1 MTGLA
6 AHEILPHAKRIL
18 VYLFRA
24 RPMRLLDDLMA
35 ELQTVES
42 LSWLVERTETPPFYR
57 LSHLRKTSSYSD
69 TNVPAHGINGS
80 ATLAQNHA
88 STGSSQFSRLNS
100 SELEK
105 GTIHTKRRSAE
116 ESNVFHQPHLRSSSS
131 GAAHLFRS
139 EKTRTIS
146 GPAALPDSQF
156 LNSDKDRMMMS
167 EAEQQSASIGVDTQ
181 QLHAPDR
188 RRCPSSETIAVDANA
203 TSLGVPS
210 GGNEG
215 KEEAT
220 AAEATNDAQSKLVP
234 LPMPEYGGYYAPLKE
249 FLPPQPVAPF
259 HRCNLA
265 MMFIAELIQEGTMV
279 AVNAEE
285 SKTERRIDWCSHY
298 LPLMIHMAFLG
309 LDHLRPLVNHHCY
322 NMLINLLVVAGAHRH
337 HLSVSK
343 LALNQFTNDLGLGLS
358 VPHVTPTTY
367 NFLGNNLLLIAVLK
381 YVTYF

>member
-1 MTGLA
+1 
-6 AHEILPHAKRIL
+6 
-18 VYLFRA
+18 
-24 RPMRLLDDLMA
+24 MRLLDDLIA

-69 TNVPAHGINGS
+69 TNVAPHGINGN
-80 ATLAQNHA
+80 TTMQQNHSA
-88 STGSSQFSRLNS
+88 STNTQFSRLNA

-156 LNSDKDRMMMS
+156 LNSGKES
-167 EAEQQSASIGVDTQ
+167 ISNETEQQASLTCVDGQ
-181 QLHAPDR
+181 PSLDR
-188 RRCPSSETIAVDANA
+188 KRCPSSETIAVDQGSCQNSAN
-203 TSLGVPS
+203 TGV
-210 GGNEG
+210 GNEA
-215 KEEAT
+215 KEDSHGE
-220 AAEATNDAQSKLVP
+220 NGIDAQSKLLP

-265 MMFIAELIQEGTMV
+265 MMFIAELIQEGTVV
-279 AVNAEE
+279 AVNSEE
-285 SKTERRIDWCSHY
+285 SKIERRIDWCSHY

-309 LDHLRPLVNHHCY
+309 LDHLRPLVNQHCY

-358 VPHVTPTTY
+358 LPHVTPTTH
-367 NFLGNNLLLIAVLK
+367 NFLGNC
-381 YVTYF
+381 